1 MISVII
7 ESKNIQLD
15 RIIITDK
22 NDINHLKNAFRV
34 KEGEVIRAV
43 DGINE
48 YICKVLVLEKK
59 EITL

>member
-7 ESKNIQLD
+7 ESKNIQAD
-15 RIIITDK
+15 KIFINDK

-43 DGINE
+43 DGMNLSLIH
-48 YICKVLVLEKK
+48 I
-59 EITL
+59 